1 MTDALLNRF
10 ISYVK
15 IDTQSDE
22 SSDTCPS
29 TDKQWTL
36 LNQLKQELIELGME
50 DVTLNDDGYLFAT
63 LKGNTSETVPTVGFL
78 AHVDTAT
85 DFTGANVKPHV
96 IYDYQG
102 TDIVLNKDKHIVMET
117 KHYPQLHNYLG
128 HTLITTDGTT
138 LLGADNKAGIAE
150 IMTALDYL
158 INHPDIPHGDI
169 RIGFTPDEEIG
180 RGPHKFDVKAFHA
193 DFAYTV
199 DGGPIG
205 ELQYESFNAAY
216 AKVRFFGNNV
226 HPGTAKN
233 KMVHATKMAMAF
245 HDRLPKDEAP
255 EFTEGYEGFYHLLSM
270 SGDVEQAELYY
281 IVRDHDTDQFNSR
294 KDRLNKMVLEF
305 KQKYGDAAIE
315 IEMGDQYYNMK
326 NKIVEKMAIVD
337 VASDAMTSLNIEPI
351 IEPIRGGTDGAQLSY
366 MGLPTPNIFTGGEN
380 FHGKFEFASLD
391 DMTKSVQ
398 TICKIVELI
407 TDYHK
412 AGKL

>member
-1 MTDALLNRF
+1 MKEDLLKRF

-22 SSDTCPS
+22 TSETCPS

-36 LNQLKQELIELGME
+36 LYQLKEELLAIGLT
-50 DVTLNDDGYLFAT
+50 DVTLDAYGYLFAT
-63 LKGNTSETVPTVGFL
+63 LKGNTSTDVPTVGFL

-85 DFTGANVKPHV
+85 DFTGANVKPQIIH
-96 IYDYQG
+96 DYNAK
-102 TDIVLNKDKHIVMET
+102 DIVLNDKEQIVMQT
-117 KHYPQLHNYLG
+117 KHYPQLKNYVG

-138 LLGADNKAGIAE
+138 LLGADNKAGIAA

-158 INHPDIPHGDI
+158 SKNNTIPHGDI

-180 RGPHKFDVKAFHA
+180 RGPHKFDVKAFKA
-193 DFAYTV
+193 EFAYTI

-245 HDRLPKDEAP
+245 HDRLPKDEVP

-270 SGDVEQAELYY
+270 SGDVETAELYY
-281 IVRDHDTDQFNSR
+281 IVRDHDTDKFNKR
-294 KDRLNKMVLEF
+294 KDRLIKMVGEF
-305 KQKYGDAAIE
+305 KQKYGETAIAIE
-315 IEMGDQYYNMK
+315 IGDQYYNMK

-337 VASDAMTSLNIEPI
+337 MASEAMTSLNIEPV

-391 DMTKSVQ
+391 DMEKSVQ
-398 TICKIVELI
+398 TICKIAEL
-407 TDYHK
+407 TVDYHK